1 MIAQQNVDIE
11 SSFASSRLPE
21 DKRYHQEAK
30 KMNTNLL
37 KSLDSCIFENNKKN
51 IEKFE
56 NIHFSAEEA
65 HPSQIYKKRTTI
77 GAQDLIEN

>member
-56 NIHFSAEEA
+56 KI
-65 HPSQIYKKRTTI
+65 
-77 GAQDLIEN
+77 